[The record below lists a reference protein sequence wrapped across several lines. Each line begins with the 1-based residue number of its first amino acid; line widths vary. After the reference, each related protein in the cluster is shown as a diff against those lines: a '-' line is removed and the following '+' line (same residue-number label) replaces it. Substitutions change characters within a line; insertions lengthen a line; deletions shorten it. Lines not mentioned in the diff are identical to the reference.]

1 MTKLDPHAEREL
13 LELLE
18 EALDQPL
25 ASRREW
31 LKRKLRE
38 RDRVGRKLED
48 LIVLAEHNDI
58 SLWDW

>member
-1 MTKLDPHAEREL
+1 MKKLDPHAEREL

-25 ASRREW
+25 ESRREW
-31 LKRKLRE
+31 LKRKLHE

-58 SLWDW
+58 SLWDR

>member
-25 ASRREW
+25 ANRREW